1 MRFAPFSLLCT
12 TVVTASA
19 LHGATDGTVPGLG
32 QNMEVRRA
40 IVAPPDG
47 APSTVPATGASS
59 ANAPA
64 TPVNGQLVPGAT
76 APEAKPVEPRLV
88 YVRCEVQQPAI
99 AITFD
104 DGPHPDFTPRLLD
117 ILKKENIKATF
128 FMVGRCVVTYPDIV
142 KRMVDEGHEVA
153 SHSWSHPLLTSLGN
167 TSLDSQMR
175 KTHDAIIKACG
186 VTPTLYRPPYGAS
199 RLAQRKR
206 IHDEFGYASILWDVD
221 PLDWQRPRTSQKV
234 QDRILAQTRPG
245 SIILCHDIHETTVD
259 AMPATLAQLKA
270 RGYQFMTVSQLIDL
284 EAKTPRIPGVPIA
297 AAPLPAVLPL
307 SATDPEG
314 APAAAQAS
322 VQQQT
327 NSDGGAPA
335 AQPQAMSVPAVPPA
349 RTKVEKPVKLK
360 PSERLSLELPG
371 ESKP

>member
-1 MRFAPFSLLCT
+1 
-12 TVVTASA
+12 
-19 LHGATDGTVPGLG
+19 
-32 QNMEVRRA
+32 MEVRKA
-40 IVAPPDG
+40 IVTQPDS
-47 APSTVPATGASS
+47 P
-59 ANAPA
+59 APA
-64 TPVNGQLVPGAT
+64 QAMPAPAAAPASVPGAA
-76 APEAKPVEPRLV
+76 APASTPPAQAAGKDEKSAEPRLV

-104 DGPHPDFTPRLLD
+104 DGPHPEFTPRLLD
-117 ILKKENIKATF
+117 TLKKEGIKATF

-175 KTHDAIIKACG
+175 RTHDAIVKACG
-186 VTPTLYRPPYGAS
+186 VTPALYRPPYGAS
-199 RLAQRKR
+199 RLSQRKR
-206 IHDEFGYASILWDVD
+206 IHDEFGYTSILWDVD

-234 QDRILAQTRPG
+234 HDRILAQTRPG

-259 AMPATLAQLKA
+259 AMPSTLAELKA

-284 EAKTPRIPGVPIA
+284 EAKTPRVPGVPLA

-307 SATDPEG
+307 SATEPEP
-314 APAAAQAS
+314 PATKPEQAE
-322 VQQQT
+322 T
-327 NSDGGAPA
+327 
-335 AQPQAMSVPAVPPA
+335 QAIGLPAVPPPVA
-349 RTKVEKPVKLK
+349 RPAPKAQKPVKLK

-371 ESKP
+371 ESMP